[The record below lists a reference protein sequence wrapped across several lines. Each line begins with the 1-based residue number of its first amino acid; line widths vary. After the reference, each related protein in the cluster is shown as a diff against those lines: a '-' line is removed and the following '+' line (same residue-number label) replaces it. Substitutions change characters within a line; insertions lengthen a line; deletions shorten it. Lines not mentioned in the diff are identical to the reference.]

1 MPLSR
6 EHSSSIRN
14 PEFSFRAAVDF
25 AKFAG
30 RNHSEEKGKR
40 GSVRI
45 IYYWYSDE
53 NVIYMLLAYSKGERD
68 DLTAS
73 QKRALKKLITEEF
86 E

>member
-6 EHSSSIRN
+6 EHSWLIRN
-14 PEFSFRAAVDF
+14 PELSSRERWTSQDSLAGAAAREGQAWRRA
-25 AKFAG
+25 
-30 RNHSEEKGKR
+30 HHLH
-40 GSVRI
+40 
-45 IYYWYSDE
+45 WYSDE

-73 QKRALKKLITEEF
+73 QKRALKKLVTEEF